1 MAYNLKKL
9 QQILLPYMDFEIIS
23 RTICCTPD
31 SSQNV
36 LRFRK
41 FLKASAWRKVTSR
54 LSTGNSSD
62 VSDDDDDDL
71 RGLLQMIEKGSR
83 LNIPKV
89 CTAAAVYE
97 CYIIISQ

>member
-1 MAYNLKKL
+1 MFCRNNAVHTKRFGEYRSSK
-9 QQILLPYMDFEIIS
+9 
-23 RTICCTPD
+23 TICCTPD

-41 FLKASAWRKVTSR
+41 LLKASAWRKVTSR

-71 RGLLQMIEKGSR
+71 RGLLQLIEKGSR
-83 LNIPKV
+83 LNIPTV

-97 CYIIISQ
+97 CYYYLFTII

>member
-1 MAYNLKKL
+1 
-9 QQILLPYMDFEIIS
+9 MDFEIIS

-71 RGLLQMIEKGSR
+71 RGLLQLIEKGSR
-83 LNIPKV
+83 LNIPTV
-89 CTAAAVYE
+89 CTAELYE
-97 CYIIISQ
+97 CYFLYNILAAAAAVLLF